1 MAIRYEFGETAQTN
15 DGFVKEATIY
25 ATTATEAKGISTAG
39 LSMGSILIIVNTSAV
54 YMLNADGGEWRSVS
68 NGDPL

>member
-1 MAIRYEFGETAQTN
+1 MAIRYEFGEVVQTSG
-15 DGFVKEATIY
+15 GFVKEATIY
-25 ATTATEAKGISTAG
+25 ATTAAEAKNISTVG
-39 LSMGSILIIVNTSAV
+39 LMMGSTLIIVNTSAV